1 MNAELDYD
9 LTPEQWEALKALRLP
24 ATERRRTNAA
34 VLAELVAIGL
44 AGMRDGSLVITPW
57 GRKVLIRGSLRLL
70 LDVAA

>member
-9 LTPEQWEALKALRLP
+9 LNQEQWEALKALRIP
-24 ATERRRTNAA
+24 ALARRILTRPALDQLVA
-34 VLAELVAIGL
+34 LGLAE
-44 AGMRDGSLVITPW
+44 MRDGLPKITPW